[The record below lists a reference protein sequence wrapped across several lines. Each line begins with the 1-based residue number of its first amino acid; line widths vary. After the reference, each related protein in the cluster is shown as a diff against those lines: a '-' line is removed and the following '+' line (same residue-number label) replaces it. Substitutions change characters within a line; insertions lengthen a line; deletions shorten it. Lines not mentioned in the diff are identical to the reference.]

1 MIDHSKL
8 RHIVKNIQNK
18 KILVLGDIMLDQ
30 YIYGSVDRISPE
42 APIPIININNTKASI
57 GGAGNVL
64 NNLRFEN
71 NLPPIEIIVVPMSLA
86 KDGVRISTT
95 RIKNSEID
103 SNGNLLA
110 ID

>member
-42 APIPIININNTKASI
+42 APIPIINIDNMI
-57 GGAGNVL
+57 NVYQYVIIFL
-64 NNLRFEN
+64 N
-71 NLPPIEIIVVPMSLA
+71 
-86 KDGVRISTT
+86 
-95 RIKNSEID
+95 
-103 SNGNLLA
+103 
-110 ID
+110 

>member
-8 RHIVKNIQNK
+8 RHIIKDIQNK

-42 APIPIININNTKASI
+42 APIPIINIENNSYSI

-64 NNLRFEN
+64 KNLS
-71 NLPPIEIIVVPMSLA
+71 SL
-86 KDGVRISTT
+86 KHQQLIF
-95 RIKNSEID
+95 
-103 SNGNLLA
+103 
-110 ID
+110 

>member
-42 APIPIININNTKASI
+42 APIPIINIKKI
-57 GGAGNVL
+57 
-64 NNLRFEN
+64 
-71 NLPPIEIIVVPMSLA
+71 
-86 KDGVRISTT
+86 
-95 RIKNSEID
+95 
-103 SNGNLLA
+103 LLS
-110 ID
+110 